1 MEPVYAAPH
10 ERLLASP
17 SALEVD
23 PLAVVDD
30 VLGSLVGSLGLS
42 CAWLSVGSLLG
53 SLLVS
58 LGGTGERSAITV
70 GRIVFAAVGSG
81 GTGMSAGICSCDSGG
96 GCIIGG
102 GCIVGG
108 TSGGC
113 AGVAGG

>member
-17 SALEVD
+17 SVLEAD

-53 SLLVS
+53 SL
-58 LGGTGERSAITV
+58 GGAGERSAIT
-70 GRIVFAAVGSG
+70 VGSG
-81 GTGMSAGICSCDSGG
+81 GTGMSAGICSSDSGG

>member
-17 SALEVD
+17 SVLEAD

-30 VLGSLVGSLGLS
+30 VLGSLV
-42 CAWLSVGSLLG
+42 
-53 SLLVS
+53 
-58 LGGTGERSAITV
+58 
-70 GRIVFAAVGSG
+70 SG
-81 GTGMSAGICSCDSGG
+81 GTGMSAGICNCVSGGSGG
-96 GCIIGG
+96 GCIIGGSSGG

>member
-17 SALEVD
+17 SALEAD

-42 CAWLSVGSLLG
+42 CGWLSAG
-53 SLLVS
+53 S

-81 GTGMSAGICSCDSGG
+81 GTGMSAGSCSCVSGGSGG
-96 GCIIGG
+96 GCIVGGSSGG

>member
-17 SALEVD
+17 SALEAD
-23 PLAVVDD
+23 PPLAVVDD
-30 VLGSLVGSLGLS
+30 VLGSLVGSLGLC

-53 SLLVS
+53 S

-81 GTGMSAGICSCDSGG
+81 GTGMNAGNCSCVSGGSGG
-96 GCIIGG
+96 G
-102 GCIVGG
+102 
-108 TSGGC
+108 
-113 AGVAGG
+113 

>member
-17 SALEVD
+17 SALEAD
-23 PLAVVDD
+23 PPLAVVDD
-30 VLGSLVGSLGLS
+30 VLGSLVGSLGLC

-53 SLLVS
+53 SLVGS
-58 LGGTGERSAITV
+58 LGGTGERSAIT
-70 GRIVFAAVGSG
+70 VGSG
-81 GTGMSAGICSCDSGG
+81 GTGMSAGICSCVSGGSGG
-96 GCIIGG
+96 GCIIGGSSGG

>member
-17 SALEVD
+17 SVLEAD

-30 VLGSLVGSLGLS
+30 VLGSLVGSLGLG
-42 CAWLSVGSLLG
+42 CAWPSVGSLLG
-53 SLLVS
+53 SLVGS

-70 GRIVFAAVGSG
+70 GSG
-81 GTGMSAGICSCDSGG
+81 GTGMSAGMCSCVSGASGG
-96 GCIIGG
+96 GCIVGGSSGG

>member
-30 VLGSLVGSLGLS
+30 VLGFLVGSLGLS

-70 GRIVFAAVGSG
+70 GSG
-81 GTGMSAGICSCDSGG
+81 GTGMSAGICSGDSGG

>member
-17 SALEVD
+17 SVLEAD

-30 VLGSLVGSLGLS
+30 VLGSLVGSLGLT

-53 SLLVS
+53 S

-70 GRIVFAAVGSG
+70 GSG
-81 GTGMSAGICSCDSGG
+81 GTGMSAGICSSDSGG

>member
-17 SALEVD
+17 SALEAD

-53 SLLVS
+53 SL
-58 LGGTGERSAITV
+58 GGTGERSAIT
-70 GRIVFAAVGSG
+70 VGSG
-81 GTGMSAGICSCDSGG
+81 GTGMSAGICSSDSGG

-113 AGVAGG
+113 TGVAGG

>member
-17 SALEVD
+17 SALEAD

-53 SLLVS
+53 SL
-58 LGGTGERSAITV
+58 GGTGERSAIT
-70 GRIVFAAVGSG
+70 VGSG
-81 GTGMSAGICSCDSGG
+81 GTGMSAGICSSDSGG

>member
-17 SALEVD
+17 SALEAD

-30 VLGSLVGSLGLS
+30 VLGSLVGSLGLT

-53 SLLVS
+53 S

-70 GRIVFAAVGSG
+70 GSG
-81 GTGMSAGICSCDSGG
+81 GTGMSAGICSSDSGG

>member
-17 SALEVD
+17 SVLEAD

-42 CAWLSVGSLLG
+42 CAWPSVGSLLG
-53 SLLVS
+53 SLVGS

-70 GRIVFAAVGSG
+70 GSG
-81 GTGMSAGICSCDSGG
+81 GTGMSAGICSSDSGG

>member
-17 SALEVD
+17 SVLEAD

-42 CAWLSVGSLLG
+42 CAWPSVGSLLG
-53 SLLVS
+53 SLVGS
-58 LGGTGERSAITV
+58 LGGTGERSAIT
-70 GRIVFAAVGSG
+70 VGSG
-81 GTGMSAGICSCDSGG
+81 GTGMSAGICSCVSGGSGG
-96 GCIIGG
+96 GCIVGGSSGG